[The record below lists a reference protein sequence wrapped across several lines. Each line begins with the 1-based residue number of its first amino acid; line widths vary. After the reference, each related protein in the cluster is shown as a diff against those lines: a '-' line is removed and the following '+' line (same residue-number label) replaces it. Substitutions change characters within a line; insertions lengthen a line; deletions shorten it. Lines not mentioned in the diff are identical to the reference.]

1 MEKLTT
7 MYNTLKEYLEKRK
20 EVIDPCH
27 SFHESDGMSW
37 TPCGHCGLRRD
48 EKPKMDRQTISNIN
62 YNQALDDLIADLPTL
77 IPLIKAEVMGIVNIG
92 NLDPDFEYKKE
103 YYKGHNELQE
113 HLRTA
118 LSTYFEKRV

>member
-1 MEKLTT
+1 

-20 EVIDPCH
+20 EVTDPCH

-62 YNQALDDLIADLPTL
+62 YNQALTDLPTL
-77 IPLIKAEVMGIVNIG
+77 IPLIQTEVMALIG
-92 NLDPDFEYKKE
+92 EDEWID
-103 YYKGHNELQE
+103 GDMMGSAQTRNELKFRL
-113 HLRTA
+113 HTD
-118 LSTYFEKRV
+118 LSAYFEKRV